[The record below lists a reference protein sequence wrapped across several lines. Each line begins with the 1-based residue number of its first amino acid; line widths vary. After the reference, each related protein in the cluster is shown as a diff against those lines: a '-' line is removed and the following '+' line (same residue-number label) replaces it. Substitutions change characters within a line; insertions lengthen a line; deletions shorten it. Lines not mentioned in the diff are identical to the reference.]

1 MYFLENTQIFSTVIY
16 GRMHLMCAFPHFMD
30 EETVVE
36 RLNNLLKMVQLISDK
51 ANTQNLALAVST
63 VPF

>member
-1 MYFLENTQIFSTVIY
+1 
-16 GRMHLMCAFPHFMD
+16 MCASPHFMD
-30 EETVVE
+30 EETLVE

-51 ANTQNLALAVST
+51 ANTQNLALVVSA